1 MEYKIKRKKVDGEMV
16 YGIVDE
22 NLKEVLPFKYSHI
35 EERTTD
41 YDNDAKIK
49 YYVISNQDNK
59 KGVFF
64 YGSVVLEPIYDPYH
78 PRFIVGR

>member
-1 MEYKIKRKKVDGEMV
+1 MI
-16 YGIVDE
+16 
-22 NLKEVLPFKYSHI
+22 
-35 EERTTD
+35 
-41 YDNDAKIK
+41 KIK